1 MEPYFRNQSSLVS
14 TWIRGC
20 QGKALLRR
28 NAHFFSK
35 SRDALL
41 PVPLHILLFNMLIV
55 SLCVWV
61 WSCFSPVLF
70 LVTPMDCS
78 PPGCSVHGIL
88 RQEYWS
94 GFSCLL
100 LGPSDPGIES
110 QSLVAPVVQVDA
122 LSLSHWRSTNWFVKF
137 NQITKRNIYKL
148 QNIIKIL
155 GIKFRNTFNLKVFPR
170 WHWW

>member
-20 QGKALLRR
+20 QGKALLRK
-28 NAHFFSK
+28 NAPFFSK

-41 PVPLHILLFNMLIV
+41 PVPLHILLFNMPIV

-61 WSCFSPVLF
+61 WSCFRPVPF
-70 LVTPMDCS
+70 LTTPMDCS
-78 PPGCSVHGIL
+78 PPGGSVHGIL

-94 GFSCLL
+94 GFPCPL
-100 LGPSDPGIES
+100 LGSSDPGIES
-110 QSLVAPVVQVDA
+110 QSPVAPVVQVDA
-122 LSLSHWRSTNWFVKF
+122 LSLSHWGSPDWFVKF

-155 GIKFRNTFNLKVFPR
+155 GIKFRNTFNMKVLPR
-170 WHWW
+170 WH